1 MQDEEHTKAE
11 LLQELDVLRRRV
23 CKFEQSEKQLKELF
37 DNAVV
42 GIYRTTPDGRFILA
56 NTAFVRMLGFSSF
69 EELSGKKVGDEEF
82 TPGYPRSTFKDLI
95 EKKGKVIG
103 FESSFMRRDGT
114 TIFVRENARVVR
126 DSSGRALYYEGVVE
140 DITEIKKREEEL
152 KESEQKFRS
161 IFDNAVDGIVLADVE
176 SKRFSIGNKAFL
188 EMLGYSAEEIENL
201 GVMDIHPK
209 ESLPYVT
216 EQFQKQSRR
225 EISLARDLPVKRK
238 DGSVFYADVNAF
250 PMTLDGKSHLA
261 GIFRDVTERKKAE
274 DALQKSEESGRAI
287 LDATTESVLL
297 IDKQGTILTINKTG
311 ARRFGRSVEELVGT
325 NVWDVALGL
334 IPPDLIKSRREQI
347 DKVLHSG
354 KPLRFEDRRKEK
366 IYDNNI
372 YPIFDEKGQ
381 VTRLAIFARD
391 ITEQRKAEEML
402 RELKYRYQ
410 NLFETTPMG
419 VGVATREGKVL
430 ECNKAMLQMTGYSL
444 EEFKQINLADTYQE
458 PRSRQMLLRRLQ
470 KDGFVRDFE
479 VQLKRKDGATYYA
492 SLTIAPITLDGRDVL
507 LTVQEDITERK
518 KAEDAQKQLVAIIE
532 ATPDF
537 VGFAD
542 AKDKHII
549 YVNKAGRK
557 MCGIANDEDVTK
569 LKIYDVHPEWTNKMF
584 AEEILPAAVRD
595 GTWEG
600 ECAFLNI
607 RDRHEIPVL
616 MVLSSHKASNGE
628 VEVFSTISRDITE
641 QKRAQEMLNNYR
653 EKMAQA
659 ERLASLGALSA
670 TFAHELTQPLTVINL
685 SIENVLAELK
695 VTSRN
700 RSVIEQLEDGLSGVV
715 NATSIIDRFR
725 NFARKSSEKTFGK
738 VDLKAVAE
746 KITKLLNER
755 ARRAKVSLR
764 MKGLGSL
771 PPIYSKERELEQL
784 FFALLDNAI
793 QAADGKKDRKV
804 LVSGTMRD
812 EHIELRFSDDCGGIA
827 PEHID
832 KLFEPFFTT
841 KPPGE
846 GTGLGLCIVQRIVA
860 QAGGRIRVK
869 NKPGTGLTFFVTL
882 PSGKSRRPW

>member
-23 CKFEQSEKQLKELF
+23 CELEQSEKQLKELF
-37 DNAVV
+37 ENAVV
-42 GIYRTTPDGRFILA
+42 GIYRTTPDGRIIMA

-103 FESSFMRRDGT
+103 FESSFLRRDGT

-126 DSSGRALYYEGVVE
+126 DSSGRVLYYEGVV
-140 DITEIKKREEEL
+140 
-152 KESEQKFRS
+152 
-161 IFDNAVDGIVLADVE
+161 
-176 SKRFSIGNKAFL
+176 
-188 EMLGYSAEEIENL
+188 
-201 GVMDIHPK
+201 
-209 ESLPYVT
+209 
-216 EQFQKQSRR
+216 
-225 EISLARDLPVKRK
+225 
-238 DGSVFYADVNAF
+238 
-250 PMTLDGKSHLA
+250 
-261 GIFRDVTERKKAE
+261 
-274 DALQKSEESGRAI
+274 
-287 LDATTESVLL
+287 
-297 IDKQGTILTINKTG
+297 
-311 ARRFGRSVEELVGT
+311 
-325 NVWDVALGL
+325 
-334 IPPDLIKSRREQI
+334 
-347 DKVLHSG
+347 
-354 KPLRFEDRRKEK
+354 
-366 IYDNNI
+366 
-372 YPIFDEKGQ
+372 
-381 VTRLAIFARD
+381 
-391 ITEQRKAEEML
+391 
-402 RELKYRYQ
+402 
-410 NLFETTPMG
+410 
-419 VGVATREGKVL
+419 
-430 ECNKAMLQMTGYSL
+430 
-444 EEFKQINLADTYQE
+444 
-458 PRSRQMLLRRLQ
+458 
-470 KDGFVRDFE
+470 
-479 VQLKRKDGATYYA
+479 
-492 SLTIAPITLDGRDVL
+492 
-507 LTVQEDITERK
+507 EDITERK

-695 VTSRN
+695 AASRN

-755 ARRAKVSLR
+755 ARRAKVLLH
-764 MKGLGSL
+764 MKGLGNL
-771 PPIYSKERELEQL
+771 PPIYSNESELEQL

-827 PEHID
+827 PEHIG
-832 KLFEPFFTT
+832 KIFEPFFTT

-882 PSGKSRRPW
+882 PLGKSRRPQ

>member
-23 CKFEQSEKQLKELF
+23 CKLGQSEKQLKELF

-103 FESSFMRRDGT
+103 FESSFLRRDGT

-126 DSSGRALYYEGVVE
+126 DSSGRVLYYEGVVE
-140 DITEIKKREEEL
+140 DITERKKVEERL
-152 KESEQKFRS
+152 KQYQ
-161 IFDNAVDGIVLADVE
+161 LMVE
-176 SKRFSIGNKAFL
+176 SAQDAIFFKDLKSRYIVANKKTLEAFGLSGEQVIGKNDYEIMLNKEEAKKNIEDDNLVFRTGKPV
-188 EMLGYSAEEIENL
+188 EITKQMTSA
-201 GVMDIHPK
+201 
-209 ESLPYVT
+209 
-216 EQFQKQSRR
+216 
-225 EISLARDLPVKRK
+225 
-238 DGSVFYADVNAF
+238 
-250 PMTLDGKSHLA
+250 DGKNRW
-261 GIFRDVTERKKAE
+261 F
-274 DALQKSEESGRAI
+274 QAI
-287 LDATTESVLL
+287 KVPQFD
-297 IDKQGTILTINKTG
+297 DKGKITG
-311 ARRFGRSVEELVGT
+311 LVG
-325 NVWDVALGL
+325 V
-334 IPPDLIKSRREQI
+334 
-347 DKVLHSG
+347 
-354 KPLRFEDRRKEK
+354 
-366 IYDNNI
+366 
-372 YPIFDEKGQ
+372 
-381 VTRLAIFARD
+381 ARD
-391 ITEQRKAEEML
+391 ITEYKKVEEGLKQYQLIVESAQDPMLFKDLKSRYIVANKTALQALGLPREQVIGRNDSEVLRNKDEARMAIEDNNVVFRTGKPRETVRQFTLADGRSHWFHIVKVPHFDDKGKVVGLVSVGRDVTKLKKTEDEL
-402 RELKYRYQ
+402 REEKLRYQ
-410 NLFETTPMG
+410 TLFESAP
-419 VGVATREGKVL
+419 VGIGIATREGQVL
-430 ECNKAMLQMTGYSL
+430 ECNDAMLQMTGYSL

-518 KAEDAQKQLVAIIE
+518 LSAEILEKSESKYRTLLENLPRRI
-532 ATPDF
+532 F
-537 VGFAD
+537 L
-542 AKDKHII
+542 KDTNSV
-549 YVNKAGRK
+549 YVSCNENYARD
-557 MCGIANDEDVTK
+557 I
-569 LKIYDVHPEWTNKMF
+569 KIKP
-584 AEEILPAAVRD
+584 EEIAGKTDYDFYPKKLAEKYRADDKRIM
-595 GTWEG
+595 EG
-600 ECAFLNI
+600 GKTEDI
-607 RDRHEIPVL
+607 EEKYIQDRKEAIVHTVKTPVKDQRGSVIGIL
-616 MVLSSHKASNGE
+616 GI
-628 VEVFSTISRDITE
+628 FWDITE

-659 ERLASLGALSA
+659 EQLASLGALSA

-695 VTSRN
+695 AASRN

-764 MKGLGSL
+764 MKGLGNL
-771 PPIYSKERELEQL
+771 PPIYSNERELEQL

-827 PEHID
+827 PEHIG
-832 KLFEPFFTT
+832 KIFEPFFTT

-882 PSGKSRRPW
+882 PLGKSRRPW